1 MSREDRDFVKMTI
14 RINKEFNA
22 ELTKMCHER
31 RIKKVDLVNELLRE
45 WMKQEKGE

>member
-1 MSREDRDFVKMTI
+1 MSREDRDFVKTTI